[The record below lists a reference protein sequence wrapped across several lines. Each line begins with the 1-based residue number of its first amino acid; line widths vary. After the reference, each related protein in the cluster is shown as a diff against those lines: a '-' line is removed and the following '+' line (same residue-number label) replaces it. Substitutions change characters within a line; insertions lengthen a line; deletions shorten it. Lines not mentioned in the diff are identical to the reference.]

1 MKTVLV
7 VDDEQKIR
15 EVIAS
20 YLQKEHYH
28 VLECASGEEAL
39 AVLRSQRVDLLILD
53 LMLPGMEGE
62 TVCREVRKF
71 SSIPILM
78 LTAKVA
84 QVDRISGL
92 SIGADDY
99 MIKPFDPNEVVA
111 RVKAIL
117 RRTDDS
123 QLLVDVISFNGGHL
137 RIDSLKNQVYHYSEP
152 ISLTPS
158 EYKLLLLLAKYP
170 QRRFPREELVDRV
183 MGLGFD
189 GDIRIIDQHVK
200 NVRQKIEQDPRNPRY
215 ILTVYGFGYRFGGED

>member
-15 EVIAS
+15 EVLAS
-20 YLQKEHYH
+20 YLQKERFH
-28 VLECASGEEAL
+28 VLESASGEEAL
-39 AVLRSQRVDLLILD
+39 TILHSQRVDLLILD

-71 SSIPILM
+71 SPVPILM

-84 QVDRISGL
+84 QADRISGL

-123 QLLVDVISFNGGHL
+123 QLLADVISFNGGHL
-137 RIDSLKNQVYHYSEP
+137 RIDSLKNQVYRYEEP

-183 MGLGFD
+183 MGLSFD

-215 ILTVYGFGYRFGGED
+215 ILTVYGFGYRFGGEG

>member
-1 MKTVLV
+1 MKTILV

-15 EVIAS
+15 EVLAS
-20 YLQKEHYH
+20 YLQKEHFH
-28 VLECASGEEAL
+28 VLESVSGEEAL

-62 TVCREVRKF
+62 TVCLEVRKF
-71 SSIPILM
+71 SPVPILM

-84 QVDRISGL
+84 QADRISGL

-123 QLLVDVISFNGGHL
+123 QLLADVISFNGGHL
-137 RIDSLKNQVYHYSEP
+137 RIDSLKNQVYRYEEP

-183 MGLGFD
+183 MGFGFD

-215 ILTVYGFGYRFGGED
+215 IITVYGFGYRFGGEG

>member
-15 EVIAS
+15 EVLLS
-20 YLQKEHYH
+20 YLRKEHFR
-28 VLECASGEEAL
+28 VLESASGEEAL
-39 AVLRSQRVDLLILD
+39 AVLRSQRIDLLILD
-53 LMLPGMEGE
+53 LMLPGMDGE

-71 SSIPILM
+71 NPVPILM

-84 QVDRISGL
+84 QADRISGL

-117 RRTDDS
+117 RRSDDS
-123 QLLVDVISFNGGHL
+123 QLLADVISFNNGHL
-137 RIDSLKNQVYHYSEP
+137 RIDSLKSQVYRYTEP

-183 MGLGFD
+183 MGYGFD
-189 GDIRIIDQHVK
+189 GDMRIIDQHVK
-200 NVRQKIEQDPRNPRY
+200 NVRQKIEADPRNPRY
-215 ILTVYGFGYRFGGED
+215 IVTLYGFGYRFGGEA